1 MRPRPTMAAMA
12 GFVLAVAAC
21 TRVATEPPRLGA
33 AEGDPVDIVA
43 TRSQPRGTLVIHATG
58 DVSLDPSQIRTFRTH
73 GYGWAWSG
81 LDDLFRNDDL
91 TLVNLECPAT
101 DVVEPV
107 SKAFTIRCDPD
118 ALPEARDAGVD
129 VVSQA
134 NNHAFDEGPSGLVD
148 SLSAIRSAGLVPVGA
163 GADREEALRAAIFQT
178 DGWRVA
184 ILGVDQVVDPPEEVA
199 GTDEPGT
206 AVGHDFAMAIRAV
219 REAAASSDLVMVMIH
234 WGIELDAHPRAV
246 PGEAGASP
254 DRRGRRR
261 HPRSARAQAPAHGD
275 LPRPTD
281 LLLPGQLRVAPPDP
295 RATDHRGSRDHRG
308 FQRNVSGAATPRRDR
323 VARSSRT
330 GSRQPSGRWSYLD
343 ATYRSSRIHRPARGP
358 EPRLDED
365 ARRTRCSRSRRRGR
379 AGHDRSARTPSVRTR
394 SRTPP
399 ARRPKPSRGQRK
411 ESGGCDSSAEGLIR
425 RLGRRTRPNAGAEP
439 R

>member
-1 MRPRPTMAAMA
+1 MAAMA

-58 DVSLDPSQIRTFRTH
+58 DVSLDPSQIRAFRTH

-148 SLSAIRSAGLVPVGA
+148 SLSAIRTAGLVPVGA
-163 GADREEALRAAIFQT
+163 GADREEALRAPIFQT
-178 DGWRVA
+178 GGWRVA

-234 WGIELDAHPRAV
+234 WGIELDAHPRAYQV
-246 PGEAGASP
+246 KQAHRLIDAGADVILGAHAHRLQP
-254 DRRGRRR
+254 MEIYRGRPIYYCLGNFVW
-261 HPRSARAQAPAHGD
+261 PRLTLEQRTTAVAEITVGSSGTFRAR
-275 LPRPTD
+275 
-281 LLLPGQLRVAPPDP
+281 LLPAEIVSPGHPVLD
-295 RATDHRGSRDHRG
+295 RD
-308 FQRNVSGAATPRRDR
+308 
-323 VARSSRT
+323 
-330 GSRQPSGRWSYLD
+330 
-343 ATYRSSRIHRPARGP
+343 
-358 EPRLDED
+358 
-365 ARRTRCSRSRRRGR
+365 SRRAVGR
-379 AGHDRSARTPSVRTR
+379 T
-394 SRTPP
+394 
-399 ARRPKPSRGQRK
+399 
-411 ESGGCDSSAEGLIR
+411 
-425 RLGRRTRPNAGAEP
+425 
-439 R
+439 